1 MAPKPIRKEAGTI
14 SIPSIVVKAANPL
27 QIKSVNGVFALTF
40 TAVRHHSVP
49 NDCPPTLFDINQLHL
64 VPPCYG
70 STKETGKVATGSR
83 CAMLPERPSGA
94 AFGCT
99 RSKYLLGLPETSR
112 NRPGSKLITTRRFTQ
127 MAGRNSW
134 CYRTLG
140 RGLEQ
145 CFPTSKYATCTPS
158 LPWAKSCTLP
168 KLPSD

>member
-1 MAPKPIRKEAGTI
+1 MSTFWISVGLEVDRAGRGPKERILSFCTKR
-14 SIPSIVVKAANPL
+14 
-27 QIKSVNGVFALTF
+27 
-40 TAVRHHSVP
+40 R
-49 NDCPPTLFDINQLHL
+49 PPTPFNIRQLHVIVAL
-64 VPPCYG
+64 SRQHEGNRQC
-70 STKETGKVATGSR
+70 ATGYR
-83 CAMLPERPSGA
+83 CAMPPERPSGA

-134 CYRTLG
+134 FYRTLG

-168 KLPSD
+168 RPPSD